1 MRRKGLIFAA
11 ALGAVLV
18 LWPTGASAKS
28 DTTRGLGVYP
38 GRPAEHF
45 GPQVVP
51 GGSQYRNVALMR
63 AMSQSSAYD
72 FNCTAQLATD
82 GLVDTTWYEMADK
95 GFASYWKSATDK
107 NEWIAVDLG
116 SVSKIDKVRFYWL
129 NAPVAGT
136 LQVSLDGKSWTD
148 VTTFGVNTLQV
159 SLDDGKTWLQ
169 GTTYGADSVVSF
181 PKVEARYVRAL
192 LESTANNCPFE
203 LSEWEIYGKGG
214 TKTIAAK
221 AAKREGNIQKLA
233 GGNWKLCR
241 RPEVKAEGEEISTA
255 TFDAEAWM
263 DATVPGTVL
272 ASYVNVGAV
281 HHPNYQE
288 NEFFISDSYF
298 YEDFWYRNTFDAKVN
313 TPRQFLH
320 FSGVNLKAA
329 VYLNGQFVDSIVG
342 AFREKDLD
350 VTGILKNGRNDLAVK
365 ICRNNNYGRVK
376 DYSGIEPRQNGG
388 NIGADNPTMHATT
401 GWDWIPAVRG
411 RNIGIYDEVYVK
423 YTGEVTVEDPFVR
436 TTLALPDTTQATL
449 LAQATL
455 VNHSDKP
462 MQGVLKGS
470 FGEWT
475 FEQEATLAPGE
486 TKTIKYAPLTL
497 DNPKL
502 WWPKGYG
509 APHLYDVNFTF
520 VADKKISDSR
530 SFKSG
535 VRQVEARQYDY
546 KPVSRMYFG
555 HGRNNNQRL
564 DFYING
570 RRLNGFG
577 GNWGFPEH
585 LLNYREREYDIAV
598 GYHAAQNFN
607 LIRNWV
613 GMTGSR
619 YFYEACDRHG
629 VMVWQDFWLAN
640 PNDGPN
646 PADPD
651 RFNATAKEYV
661 RLIRNHPSILLYV
674 GRNEGYPPAEI
685 DDYLAKMVPEE
696 HPGHFYTPHSGADGV
711 SGGGGYSLEP
721 VRNYFRNMFG
731 ADKLHSERGIPS
743 IMNYENLVRTMGE
756 ENVNPVNTHAHP
768 NDMYGAHDYN
778 LGGGKRWCAQTTQR
792 FNNIYAKAF
801 GQQPE
806 EAKEFTELSRWLCY
820 DGYRALFEARAEHRR
835 GLQLWLS
842 HPTWPSLIWQ
852 TYDYYFEP
860 LAAYFACKKASEPIH
875 IFFNPEHKKVEVVN
889 YSAGDLTALKVV
901 AQVLDLRGTEVW
913 SRTSQLDIQEDA
925 THQCFAPEVPADIT
939 DVYFIRLYL
948 YDAQGH
954 LLSQNL
960 YWQGKE
966 EGNFQAIRNVAQAH
980 VDMQVSGSKGH
991 YTATLTNAS
1000 EVPVM
1005 MLRLKV
1011 VDSKTHDLVLPVWYS
1026 DNYFFLMPG
1035 ESRTVTIDVRAED
1048 CQGKPIIQ
1056 LEGYNLQ

>member
-1 MRRKGLIFAA
+1 MMKIKGLVIAA
-11 ALGAVLV
+11 TLGVSSV
-18 LWPTGASAKS
+18 MWPAGVSAKT

-38 GRPAEHF
+38 GNPAEYF
-45 GPQVVP
+45 GPQVVS
-51 GGSQYRNVALMR
+51 GGTQYRNVALMR
-63 AMSQSSAYD
+63 AASQSSAFD
-72 FNCTAQLATD
+72 FNCTAQLVTD
-82 GLVDTTWYEMADK
+82 GLVVTSSEEAGK
-95 GFASYWKSATDK
+95 GFVSYWKSATDK
-107 NEWIAVDLG
+107 DEWIAIDLG
-116 SVSKIDKVRFYWL
+116 YVSKIDKVRFHWL

-136 LQVSLDGKSWTD
+136 LQVSLDGKKWTD
-148 VTTFGVNTLQV
+148 VTTLGAEAEVNFPQV
-159 SLDDGKTWLQ
+159 LC
-169 GTTYGADSVVSF
+169 
-181 PKVEARYVRAL
+181 RYVRAML
-192 LESTANNCPFE
+192 KSTADNNPFV

-221 AAKREGNIQKLA
+221 APSREGNRQYLS

-241 RPEVKAEGEEISTA
+241 KPEAKAEGEEIASA
-255 TFDAEAWM
+255 SFDAESWM

-298 YEDFWYRNTFDAKVN
+298 FEDFWYRNTFNAKVN

-320 FSGVNLKAA
+320 FSGVNLKAV

-388 NIGADNPTMHATT
+388 DIGADNPTMHATT

-436 TTLALPDTTQATL
+436 TELSLPDTTQASL
-449 LAQATL
+449 HAQATL
-455 VNHSDKP
+455 VNHSDKSVT
-462 MQGVLKGS
+462 GVLKGS
-470 FGEWT
+470 FGELT
-475 FEQEATLAPGE
+475 FEKEETLKPGE
-486 TKTIKYAPLTL
+486 TKTIKWEPMTMN
-497 DNPKL
+497 NPKL

-509 APHLYDVNFTF
+509 AQHLYDVNFSF
-520 VADKKISDSR
+520 EADKKVSDSR

-535 VRQVEARQYDY
+535 VRQVTYHQYAY

-555 HGRNNNQRL
+555 KGRNNNQRL
-564 DFYING
+564 EFYVNG

-598 GYHAAQNFN
+598 GYHADQNFN

-640 PNDGPN
+640 PYDGPN

-651 RFNATAKEYV
+651 RFNATAQEYV

-674 GRNEGYPPAEI
+674 GRNEGYPPEEI
-685 DDYLAKMVPEE
+685 DTFLMKMVPEE
-696 HPGHFYTPHSGADGV
+696 HPGHFYTSHSGADGV

-721 VRNYFRNMFG
+721 VRNYFNNMMG
-731 ADKLHSERGIPS
+731 ADKIHSERGIPS

-756 ENVNPVNTHAHP
+756 DNVNPVNTKYHP

-792 FNNIYAKAF
+792 FNDIYAKAF
-801 GQQPE
+801 GEQPE

-820 DGYRALFEARAEHRR
+820 DGYRALFESRAEHRQ

-852 TYDYYFEP
+852 TYDYYYEP

-875 IFFNPEHKKVEVVN
+875 VFYNPVHHKVEVVN
-889 YSAGDLTALKVV
+889 YSAGDRKGLKVV
-901 AQVLDLRGTEVW
+901 AQILDINGKEVW
-913 SRTSQLDIQEDA
+913 KKSSALDIKEDA
-925 THQCFAPEVPADIT
+925 TLQCFAPEVPADIT
-939 DVYFIRLYL
+939 DVYFYRLFL
-948 YDAQGH
+948 YDDKGDV
-954 LLSQNL
+954 LSENL
-960 YWQGKE
+960 YWQGKQ
-966 EGNFQAIRNVAQAH
+966 EGNFQALRKVAQAN
-980 VDMQVSGSKGH
+980 VDMTVSGGKGQ
-991 YTATLTNAS
+991 YTATLTNTSDIPA
-1000 EVPVM
+1000 M
-1005 MLRLKV
+1005 MIRLKV
-1011 VDSKTHDLVLPVWYS
+1011 VDSKTDDLVLPVWYS

-1035 ESRTVTIDVRAED
+1035 ESRAISFRVRDED
-1048 CQGKPIIQ
+1048 CKGKPILK
-1056 LEGYNLQ
+1056 LEGFNCQ

>member
-28 DTTRGLGVYP
+28 DATRGLGVYP
-38 GRPAEHF
+38 GRPTEHF

-192 LESTANNCPFE
+192 LENTANNCPFE

-329 VYLNGQFVDSIVG
+329 VYLNGQFVDSIMG

-570 RRLNGFG
+570 RRFNGFG

-756 ENVNPVNTHAHP
+756 ENVDPVNTHTHP

-860 LAAYFACKKASEPIH
+860 LAAYFACTKASESIH

-913 SRTSQLDIQEDA
+913 SCTSQLDIQEDA

-1000 EVPVM
+1000 EVPAM